1 MPVTINGNG
10 SITGLSVGGL
20 PNGTVDSDT
29 LANDAVTSDKISSD
43 AVTSD
48 KITGSTFVS
57 YALLADR
64 HGATAGDRGTFTS
77 GGWRTREINTEVV
90 DTDNIVSLSSNQFT
104 LQAGTYQIKFGACA
118 YKVNRHVTRLRE
130 ISPTAQTIAHGSSQY
145 SWATDANLQWSR
157 GFARLT
163 ITQATAYEIQ
173 HYCQTTQS
181 DNGFGFQ
188 MTYSTSDYVQVEI
201 YKEAS

>member
-1 MPVTINGNG
+1 MPVTINGDG

-20 PNGTVDSDT
+20 PNGCVDTDT
-29 LANDAVTSDKISSD
+29 LANDAVTSDKM
-43 AVTSD
+43 
-48 KITGSTFVS
+48 TGSTFVS

-64 HGATAGDRGTFTS
+64 HGATAGDRGTFTA
-77 GGWRTREINTEVV
+77 GAWQTREINTEVV
-90 DTDNIVSLSSNQFT
+90 DTDNIVTLSSNQFT

-118 YKVNRHVTRLRE
+118 YKVNRHITRLRQ
-130 ISPTAQTIAHGSSQY
+130 ISPAATIASSSAQY
-145 SWATDANLQWSR
+145 SWASDSNLQWSR

-163 ITQATAYEIQ
+163 ISQATAYEIQ
-173 HYCQTTQS
+173 HYCQTTGNS
-181 DNGFGFQ
+181 NGFGFQ

>member
-1 MPVTINGNG
+1 MPVTINGDG

-20 PNGTVDSDT
+20 PNGCVDTDT
-29 LANDAVTSDKISSD
+29 LANDAVTSDKM
-43 AVTSD
+43 
-48 KITGSTFVS
+48 TGSTFVS

-64 HGATAGDRGTFTS
+64 HGQSAGDRGTFTS
-77 GGWRTREINTEVV
+77 GDWRTRSLNNEVV
-90 DTDNIVSLSSNQFT
+90 DSDNIVSLSSNQFT

-130 ISPTAQTIAHGSSQY
+130 ISPTAQTIASGSAQY
-145 SWATDANLQWSR
+145 SWSSGADLSWSR
-157 GFARLT
+157 GWVRTT
-163 ITQATAYEIQ
+163 ITQATTYEIQ

>member
-1 MPVTINGNG
+1 MPVTINGDG
-10 SITGLSVGGL
+10 SITGLAVGGL
-20 PNGTVDSDT
+20 PDGCVDTDT
-29 LANDAVTSDKISSD
+29 LANDAVTSDKM
-43 AVTSD
+43 
-48 KITGSTFVS
+48 TGSTFVS
-57 YALLADR
+57 YAFLADR
-64 HGATAGDRGTFTS
+64 HGATAGDRGTFTA
-77 GGWRTREINTEVV
+77 GAWQTREINTEVV
-90 DTDNIVSLSSNQFT
+90 DTDNIVTLSSNQFT

-118 YKVNRHVTRLRE
+118 YKVNRHITRLRQ
-130 ISPTAQTIAHGSSQY
+130 ISPAATIAAGSSQY

-163 ITQATAYEIQ
+163 ISQATAYEIQ

-181 DNGFGFQ
+181 SNGFGFQ

>member
-1 MPVTINGNG
+1 MPITINGDG
-10 SITGLSVGGL
+10 SITGFVAQTANIA
-20 PNGTVDSDT
+20 NGAIGTNQ
-29 LANDAVTSDKISSD
+29 LADDAVTANKLG
-43 AVTSD
+43 T
-48 KITGSTFVS
+48 KTFVS

-201 YKEAS
+201 YKEAT

>member
-1 MPVTINGNG
+1 MPVTINGDG

-20 PNGTVDSDT
+20 PNGCVDTDT
-29 LANDAVTSDKISSD
+29 LANN

-64 HGATAGDRGTFTS
+64 HGANAGDRGTFTS
-77 GGWRTREINTEVV
+77 GDWRTRALNNEVV

-130 ISPTAQTIAHGSSQY
+130 ISPTAQTIASGSAQY
-145 SWATDANLQWSR
+145 SWATDGNLQWSR
-157 GFARLT
+157 GWVRTT
-163 ITQATAYEIQ
+163 ITQATTYEIQ
-173 HYCQTTQS
+173 HRCQTTYNN
-181 DNGFGFQ
+181 NGFGFE
-188 MTYSTSDYVQVEI
+188 MTFSGADYVQVEI
-201 YKEAS
+201 YKEAG

>member
-1 MPVTINGNG
+1 MPVTINGDG

-20 PNGTVDSDT
+20 PNGCVDTDT
-29 LANDAVTSDKISSD
+29 LANDAVTSDKM
-43 AVTSD
+43 
-48 KITGSTFVS
+48 TGSTFVS

-64 HGATAGDRGTFTS
+64 HGQSAGDRGTFTS
-77 GGWRTREINTEVV
+77 GDWRTRSLNNEVV
-90 DTDNIVSLSSNQFT
+90 DSDNIVSLSSNQFT

-118 YKVNRHVTRLRE
+118 YRVNRHITRLRQ
-130 ISPTAQTIAHGSSQY
+130 ISPAATIASSSAQY
-145 SWATDANLQWSR
+145 SWASDSNLQWSR

-163 ITQATAYEIQ
+163 ISQATAYEIQ
-173 HYCQTTQS
+173 HYCQTTYS
-181 DNGFGFQ
+181 NNGFGFQ

>member
-1 MPVTINGNG
+1 MPVTINGDG

-20 PNGTVDSDT
+20 PNGCVDTDT
-29 LANDAVTSDKISSD
+29 LANDAVTSE
-43 AVTSD
+43 
-48 KITGSTFVS
+48 KITGNTFVS

-64 HGATAGDRGTFTS
+64 HGATAGDRGTFSS

-90 DTDNIVSLSSNQFT
+90 DTDNIVTLSSNQFT

-118 YKVNRHVTRLRE
+118 YKVNRHITRLRQ
-130 ISPTAQTIAHGSSQY
+130 ISPAATIAAGSSQY

-163 ITQATAYEIQ
+163 ISQATAYEIQ

-181 DNGFGFQ
+181 SNGFGFQ

>member
-1 MPVTINGNG
+1 MPVTINGDG
-10 SITGLSVGGL
+10 SISGLSVGGL
-20 PNGTVDSDT
+20 GSGVVNTAT
-29 LANDAVTSDKISSD
+29 LANDAVTSDKM
-43 AVTSD
+43 
-48 KITGSTFVS
+48 TGSTFVS

-64 HGATAGDRGTFTS
+64 YAANAGDRGTFTS
-77 GGWRTREINTEVV
+77 GDWRTRSINTEVV

-118 YKVNRHVTRLRE
+118 YKVNRHITRLRQ
-130 ISPTAQTIAHGSSQY
+130 ISPTVQTIAAGSSQY
-145 SWATDANLQWSR
+145 SWSSGADLSWSR

-163 ITQATAYEIQ
+163 ISQATAYEIQ
-173 HYCQTTQS
+173 HYCQTTYS
-181 DNGFGFQ
+181 NNGFGFQ

>member
-1 MPVTINGNG
+1 MPVTINGDG
-10 SITGLSVGGL
+10 SITGLVAGGL
-20 PNGTVDSDT
+20 PAVAVVPADGSITSAK
-29 LANDAVTSDKISSD
+29 LADDAVTSE
-43 AVTSD
+43 
-48 KITGSTFVS
+48 KITGNTFVS

-64 HGATAGDRGTFTS
+64 HGATAGDRGTFSS

-90 DTDNIVSLSSNQFT
+90 DTDNIVTLSSNQFT

-118 YKVNRHVTRLRE
+118 YKVNRHITRLRQ
-130 ISPTAQTIAHGSSQY
+130 ISPLSTIAAGSSQY
-145 SWATDANLQWSR
+145 SYASGADLSWSR

-163 ITQATAYEIQ
+163 ISQATAYEIQ

-181 DNGFGFQ
+181 SNGFGFQ

>member
-1 MPVTINGNG
+1 MPVTINGDG

-20 PNGTVDSDT
+20 PNGCVDTDT
-29 LANDAVTSDKISSD
+29 LANN

-64 HGATAGDRGTFTS
+64 HGATAGDRGTFST
-77 GGWRTREINTEVV
+77 GAWRTREINTEVV
-90 DTDNIVSLSSNQFT
+90 DTDNIVTLSSNQFT

-118 YKVNRHVTRLRE
+118 YKVNRHITRLRQ
-130 ISPTAQTIAHGSSQY
+130 ISPAATIAAGSSQY
-145 SWATDANLQWSR
+145 SYASSADLSWSR
-157 GFARLT
+157 GFARFT

-173 HYCQTTQS
+173 HYCQTSQS

>member
-1 MPVTINGNG
+1 MPVTINGDG

-20 PNGTVDSDT
+20 PNGCVDTDT
-29 LANDAVTSDKISSD
+29 LANN

-64 HGATAGDRGTFTS
+64 HSGTAGDRGTFTA
-77 GGWRTREINTEVV
+77 GAWQTREINTEVV
-90 DTDNIVSLSSNQFT
+90 DTDNIVTLSSNQFT

-118 YKVNRHVTRLRE
+118 YKVNRHITRLRQ
-130 ISPTAQTIAHGSSQY
+130 ISPAATIASSSAQY
-145 SWATDANLQWSR
+145 SWASDSNLQWSR

-163 ITQATAYEIQ
+163 ISQATAYEIQ

-201 YKEAS
+201 YKEAG

>member
-1 MPVTINGNG
+1 MPVTINGDG

-20 PNGTVDSDT
+20 PNGCVDTDT
-29 LANDAVTSDKISSD
+29 LANDAVTSDKM
-43 AVTSD
+43 
-48 KITGSTFVS
+48 TGSTFVS
-57 YALLADR
+57 YAFLADR
-64 HGATAGDRGTFTS
+64 HGPTDGDRGTFTS

-118 YKVNRHVTRLRE
+118 YRVNRHITRLRQ
-130 ISPTAQTIAHGSSQY
+130 ISPAATIASSSAQY
-145 SWATDANLQWSR
+145 SWASDSNLQWSR

-163 ITQATAYEIQ
+163 ISQATAYEIQ
-173 HYCQTTQS
+173 HYCQTTGNS
-181 DNGFGFQ
+181 NGFGFQ

>member
-1 MPVTINGNG
+1 MPVTINGDG

-20 PNGTVDSDT
+20 PNGCVDTDT
-29 LANDAVTSDKISSD
+29 LANDAVTSDKM
-43 AVTSD
+43 
-48 KITGSTFVS
+48 TGSTFVS

-64 HGATAGDRGTFTS
+64 HGATAGDRGTFTA
-77 GGWRTREINTEVV
+77 GAWQTREINTEVV
-90 DTDNIVSLSSNQFT
+90 DTDNIVTLSSNQFT

-118 YKVNRHVTRLRE
+118 YRVNRHITRLRQ
-130 ISPTAQTIAHGSSQY
+130 ISPAATIASSSAQY
-145 SWATDANLQWSR
+145 SWASDSNLQWSR

-163 ITQATAYEIQ
+163 ISQATAYEIQ

>member
-1 MPVTINGNG
+1 MPVTINGDG

-20 PNGTVDSDT
+20 PNGCVDTDT
-29 LANDAVTSDKISSD
+29 LANDAVTSDKM
-43 AVTSD
+43 
-48 KITGSTFVS
+48 TGSTFVS

-64 HGATAGDRGTFTS
+64 HGATAGDRGTFTA
-77 GGWRTREINTEVV
+77 GAWQTREINTEVV
-90 DTDNIVSLSSNQFT
+90 DTDNIVTLSSNQFT

-118 YKVNRHVTRLRE
+118 YKVNRHITRLRQ
-130 ISPTAQTIAHGSSQY
+130 ISPAATIASGSSQY

-181 DNGFGFQ
+181 SNGFGFQ

>member
-1 MPVTINGNG
+1 MPVTINGDG

-20 PNGTVDSDT
+20 PNGIVDADT
-29 LANDAVTSDKISSD
+29 LATNS
-43 AVTSD
+43 VTSD
-48 KITGSTFVS
+48 KITGSIFVS

-64 HGATAGDRGTFTS
+64 YAADAGDRGTFTS
-77 GGWRTREINTEVV
+77 GDWRTRSLNNEVV

-130 ISPTAQTIAHGSSQY
+130 ISPTAQTIASGSAAYTY
-145 SWATDANLQWSR
+145 SSDAVLQWSR
-157 GFARLT
+157 GWVRTT
-163 ITQATAYEIQ
+163 ITQATTYEIQ
-173 HYCQTTQS
+173 HQCQTS
-181 DNGFGFQ
+181 YSNNGFGFQ
-188 MTYSTSDYVQVEI
+188 MNFSNADYVQVEI

>member
-1 MPVTINGNG
+1 MPVTINGDG
-10 SITGLSVGGL
+10 SISGLSVGGL
-20 PNGTVDSDT
+20 GSGVVNTAT
-29 LANDAVTSDKISSD
+29 LANDAVTSDKM
-43 AVTSD
+43 
-48 KITGSTFVS
+48 TGSTFVS

-64 HGATAGDRGTFTS
+64 YAANAGDRGTFTS
-77 GGWRTREINTEVV
+77 GDWRTRSINTEVV

-118 YKVNRHVTRLRE
+118 YKVNRHITRLRQ
-130 ISPTAQTIAHGSSQY
+130 ISPLATIAAGSSQY
-145 SWATDANLQWSR
+145 SWSSGADLSWSR

-163 ITQATAYEIQ
+163 ISQATAYEIQ
-173 HYCQTTQS
+173 HYCQTTYS
-181 DNGFGFQ
+181 NNGFGFQ

>member
-1 MPVTINGNG
+1 MPVTINGDG

-20 PNGTVDSDT
+20 PNGTVDADT
-29 LANDAVTSDKISSD
+29 LASNS
-43 AVTSD
+43 VTSD
-48 KITGSTFVS
+48 KITGSIFVS

-64 HGATAGDRGTFTS
+64 YGATAGDRGTFTA
-77 GGWRTREINTEVV
+77 GAWQTRDINTEVV
-90 DTDNIVSLSSNQFT
+90 DTDNIVTLSSNQFT

-118 YKVNRHVTRLRE
+118 YKVNRHITRLRQ
-130 ISPTAQTIAHGSSQY
+130 ISPAATIASGSSQY

-163 ITQATAYEIQ
+163 ISQATAYEIQ

>member
-1 MPVTINGNG
+1 MPVTINGDG

-20 PNGTVDSDT
+20 PNGCVDTDT
-29 LANDAVTSDKISSD
+29 LANDAVTSDKM
-43 AVTSD
+43 
-48 KITGSTFVS
+48 TGSTFVS

-77 GGWRTREINTEVV
+77 GAWQTRQINTEVV
-90 DTDNIVSLSSNQFT
+90 DTDNIVTLSSNQFT

-118 YKVNRHVTRLRE
+118 YKVNRHITRLRQ
-130 ISPTAQTIAHGSSQY
+130 ISPAATIASGSSQY

-163 ITQATAYEIQ
+163 ISQATAYEIQ

>member
-1 MPVTINGNG
+1 MPVTINGDG

-20 PNGTVDSDT
+20 PNGCVDTDT
-29 LANDAVTSDKISSD
+29 LANDAVTSDKM
-43 AVTSD
+43 
-48 KITGSTFVS
+48 TGSTFVS

-64 HGATAGDRGTFTS
+64 HGATAGDRGTFTA
-77 GGWRTREINTEVV
+77 GAWQTREINTEVV

-118 YKVNRHVTRLRE
+118 YRVNRHITRLRQ
-130 ISPTAQTIAHGSSQY
+130 ISPAATIASSSAQY
-145 SWATDANLQWSR
+145 SWASDSNLQWSR

-163 ITQATAYEIQ
+163 ISQATAYEIQ
-173 HYCQTTQS
+173 HYCQTTYS
-181 DNGFGFQ
+181 NNGFGFQ

>member
-1 MPVTINGNG
+1 MPVTINGDG

-20 PNGTVDSDT
+20 PNGCVDTDT
-29 LANDAVTSDKISSD
+29 LANDS
-43 AVTSD
+43 VTSD

-64 HGATAGDRGTFTS
+64 HGPTAGDRGTFTS

-104 LQAGTYQIKFGACA
+104 LQPGTYQIKFGACA
-118 YKVNRHVTRLRE
+118 YKVNRHITRLRQ
-130 ISPTAQTIAHGSSQY
+130 ISPLTTIAAGSSQY

-163 ITQATAYEIQ
+163 ISQATAYEIQ

-181 DNGFGFQ
+181 SNGFGFQ

-201 YKEAS
+201 YKEAG

>member
-1 MPVTINGNG
+1 MPVTINGDG

-20 PNGTVDSDT
+20 PNGCVDTDT
-29 LANDAVTSDKISSD
+29 LANN

-64 HGATAGDRGTFTS
+64 HNATAGDRGTFST
-77 GGWRTREINTEVV
+77 GAWRTREINTEVV
-90 DTDNIVSLSSNQFT
+90 DTDNIVTLSSNQFT

-118 YKVNRHVTRLRE
+118 YKVNRHITRLRQ
-130 ISPTAQTIAHGSSQY
+130 ISPVATIAAGSSQY
-145 SWATDANLQWSR
+145 SYASSADLSWSR
-157 GFARLT
+157 GFARFT

-173 HYCQTTQS
+173 HYCQTSQS

>member
-1 MPVTINGNG
+1 MPVTINGDG

-20 PNGTVDSDT
+20 PNGCVDTDT
-29 LANDAVTSDKISSD
+29 LANDS
-43 AVTSD
+43 VTSD

-64 HGATAGDRGTFTS
+64 HSGTAGDRGTFTA
-77 GGWRTREINTEVV
+77 GAWQTREINTEVV
-90 DTDNIVSLSSNQFT
+90 DTDNIVTLSSNQFT

-118 YKVNRHVTRLRE
+118 YRVNRHITRLRQ
-130 ISPTAQTIAHGSSQY
+130 ISPAATIASSSAQY
-145 SWATDANLQWSR
+145 SWASDSNLQWSR

-163 ITQATAYEIQ
+163 ISQATAYEIQ
-173 HYCQTTQS
+173 HYCQTTYS
-181 DNGFGFQ
+181 NNGFGFQ

-201 YKEAS
+201 YKEAG

>member
-1 MPVTINGNG
+1 MPVTINGDG

-20 PNGTVDSDT
+20 PNGCVDTDT
-29 LANDAVTSDKISSD
+29 LANDAVTSDKM
-43 AVTSD
+43 
-48 KITGSTFVS
+48 TGSTFVS
-57 YALLADR
+57 YAFLADR
-64 HGATAGDRGTFTS
+64 HGATAGDRGTFTA
-77 GGWRTREINTEVV
+77 GAWQTREINTEVV
-90 DTDNIVSLSSNQFT
+90 DTDNIVTLSSNQFT

-118 YKVNRHVTRLRE
+118 YKVNRHITRLRQ
-130 ISPTAQTIAHGSSQY
+130 ISPAATIAAGSSQY

-163 ITQATAYEIQ
+163 ISQATAYEIQ
-173 HYCQTTQS
+173 HYCQTTGS
-181 DNGFGFQ
+181 SNGFGFQ

>member
-1 MPVTINGNG
+1 MPVTINGDG

-20 PNGTVDSDT
+20 PNGIVDSDT
-29 LANDAVTSDKISSD
+29 LAND

-64 HGATAGDRGTFTS
+64 HGQSAGDRGAFTAGS
-77 GGWRTREINTEVV
+77 WVQREINTEVV
-90 DTDNIVSLSSNQFT
+90 DNDNIVTLSNHQFT
-104 LQAGTYQIKFGACA
+104 LQPGTYQIKFGACA
-118 YKVNRHVTRLRE
+118 YKVNRHITRLYQV
-130 ISPTAQTIAHGSSQY
+130 SPALTIAHGSSQY
-145 SWATDANLQWSR
+145 SYASGADLSWSR

-173 HYCQTTQS
+173 HQCQTTKS
-181 DNGFGFQ
+181 DNGLGFQ
-188 MTYSTSDYVQVEI
+188 MNFSTSDYVQVEI

>member
-1 MPVTINGNG
+1 MPVTINGDG

-20 PNGTVDSDT
+20 PNGCVDTDT
-29 LANDAVTSDKISSD
+29 LANDAVTSDKM
-43 AVTSD
+43 
-48 KITGSTFVS
+48 TGSTFVS

-64 HGATAGDRGTFTS
+64 HGATAGDRGTFTA
-77 GGWRTREINTEVV
+77 GAWQTREINTEVV
-90 DTDNIVSLSSNQFT
+90 DTDNIVTLSSNQFT

-118 YKVNRHVTRLRE
+118 YRVNRHITRLRQ
-130 ISPTAQTIAHGSSQY
+130 ISPSEATIAAGSSQY
-145 SWATDANLQWSR
+145 SWSSGADLSWSR
-157 GFARLT
+157 GFARFT
-163 ITQATAYEIQ
+163 ISQATAYEIQ

-181 DNGFGFQ
+181 SNGFGFQ

>member
-1 MPVTINGNG
+1 MPVTINGDG

-20 PNGTVDSDT
+20 PNGCVDTDT
-29 LANDAVTSDKISSD
+29 LANDAVTSDKM
-43 AVTSD
+43 
-48 KITGSTFVS
+48 TGSTFVS

-64 HGATAGDRGTFTS
+64 HGATAGDRGTFTA
-77 GGWRTREINTEVV
+77 GAWQTREINTEVV
-90 DTDNIVSLSSNQFT
+90 DTDNIVTLSSNQFT
-104 LQAGTYQIKFGACA
+104 LQPGTYQIKFGACA
-118 YKVNRHVTRLRE
+118 YKVNRHITRLRQ
-130 ISPTAQTIAHGSSQY
+130 ISPAATIASSSAQY
-145 SWATDANLQWSR
+145 SWASDSNLQWSR

-181 DNGFGFQ
+181 SNGFGFQ